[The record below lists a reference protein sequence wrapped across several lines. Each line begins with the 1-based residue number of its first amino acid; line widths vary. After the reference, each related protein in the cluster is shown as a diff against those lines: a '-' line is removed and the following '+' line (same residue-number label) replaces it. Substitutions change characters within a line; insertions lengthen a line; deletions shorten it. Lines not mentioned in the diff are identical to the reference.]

1 MLFPGQLWRGRRL
14 GNCVPKK
21 CLLVSFSAASL
32 RSLVFSFP
40 CLPSGHT
47 TARSAARVIKSQQF
61 SWFRFLGKRSP
72 SLGAARAASST
83 TRHALSLRSEAGR
96 AKSDGTPLPQVVAV
110 AGVPEGNMGSYFA
123 TAGPLRRRQQK
134 QQQQQRC
141 SRPLLLLVR
150 RREGKGRVG
159 AGCGGGAKKRQGQAA
174 AGPAATQTA
183 GELPQIVLAVRNP
196 GIRNPARRLR
206 PENGSRRPSTPHPPR
221 SNGIRVPFPDV
232 AQSNVSARRGSR
244 GRGRRR
250 RRGRGRT
257 ELKQRH

>member
-1 MLFPGQLWRGRRL
+1 MLLLLNPQYPRRVSNNHQPPLPFPGQLWGGRRL

-21 CLLVSFSAASL
+21 CRLMSFSAASL
-32 RSLVFSFP
+32 RPLVFSFP

-123 TAGPLRRRQQK
+123 TAGPLRRRRQQQQQK
-134 QQQQQRC
+134 QQQ
-141 SRPLLLLVR
+141 
-150 RREGKGRVG
+150 
-159 AGCGGGAKKRQGQAA
+159 
-174 AGPAATQTA
+174 
-183 GELPQIVLAVRNP
+183 
-196 GIRNPARRLR
+196 
-206 PENGSRRPSTPHPPR
+206 
-221 SNGIRVPFPDV
+221 
-232 AQSNVSARRGSR
+232 
-244 GRGRRR
+244 RRR
-250 RRGRGRT
+250 RRAAAAAAALFSPALAPGSAARG
-257 ELKQRH
+257 